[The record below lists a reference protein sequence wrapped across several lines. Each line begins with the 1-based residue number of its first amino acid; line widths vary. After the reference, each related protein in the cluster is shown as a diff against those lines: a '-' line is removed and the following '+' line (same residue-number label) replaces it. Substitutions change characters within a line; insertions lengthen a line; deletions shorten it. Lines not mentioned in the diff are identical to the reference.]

1 MEKDI
6 LLLYNPKA
14 GDTFFRFELE
24 RFLDVFGKRNCT
36 VRVFQSQS
44 EGDMTECL
52 KNTRLEELSMII
64 VAGGDGTCNEVLQAM
79 MSRHIQIPIGII
91 PAGTRNNLAKFLE
104 MPEDYGQCIE
114 VLSRMRTNTINV
126 GEVNGHYFIDRCG
139 FGSLASIYHTTK
151 QDVKNI
157 FGKTAYYANGIRQI
171 PRSEPFHLKLET
183 EDQIIEDDFVL
194 FLVINS
200 NGAPYSGE
208 AFGVEQKDRSSA
220 DSQLEF
226 IGIRNTKRFTNG
238 RLLLR
243 SIGRIPAESK
253 AVVRIKA
260 DRLRI
265 TVSQSEFARKELPEN
280 MVCVI
285 DGEPGPTAPFSFELH
300 RNALTMLTN
309 QECSTWNIPLEDT
322 EKH

>member
-36 VRVFQSQS
+36 VRVIQSQS

-64 VAGGDGTCNEVLQAM
+64 VAGGDGTCNEVLQAL
-79 MSRHIQIPIGII
+79 MSRHVQIPIGII

-139 FGSLASIYHTTK
+139 FGALVSIYHTTG
-151 QDVKNI
+151 QDAKNV
-157 FGKTAYYANGIRQI
+157 FGKTAYYANGLRQI
-171 PRSEPFHLKLET
+171 PKSEPFHLKLET
-183 EDQIIEDDFVL
+183 DEQTIEDDFIL

-200 NGAPYSGE
+200 FGAPYSGQ
-208 AFGVEQKDRSSA
+208 AFGVDRNTSLSE

-226 IGIRNTKRFTNG
+226 IGIRNTKRFTNN
-238 RLLLR
+238 RLLFR
-243 SIGRIPAESK
+243 SISRIPAESK

-260 DRLRI
+260 DKLRI
-265 TVSQSEFARKELPEN
+265 SVSQSEFARKELPKD
-280 MVCVI
+280 MICVI
-285 DGEPGPTAPFSFELH
+285 DGEPGPSAPFSFELH

-309 QECSTWNIPLEDT
+309 QECSTWNILLENT